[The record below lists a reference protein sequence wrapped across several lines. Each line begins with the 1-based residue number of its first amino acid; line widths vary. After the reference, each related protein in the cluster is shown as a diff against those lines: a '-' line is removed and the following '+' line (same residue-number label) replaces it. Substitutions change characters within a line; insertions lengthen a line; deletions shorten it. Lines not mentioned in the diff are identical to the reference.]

1 MVEKFGVSLDDDLAA
16 RIEDQRVRESA
27 ESGREIVSRS
37 AAVRDLLSL
46 GLAASEVVERTDGLD
61 LSHGHAREAFVRQAI
76 LNEIEREGLE
86 PPK

>member
-16 RIEDQRVRESA
+16 RVEDRRVRETA

-37 AAVRDLLSL
+37 AAVRNLVSL
-46 GLAASEVVERTDGLD
+46 GLVADEVIQRTEGLD
-61 LSHGHAREAFVRQAI
+61 LDRGHPREAFLRQAL

-86 PPK
+86 PPE